1 MGDVMQKIT
10 KDMSFIQ
17 AIQSHPK
24 AAEVLAKYEMG
35 CIGCMGAAGETIEQ
49 GAIAHGVEINELIKE
64 LNNLFK
70 DS

>member
-1 MGDVMQKIT
+1 MPKII
-10 KDMSFIQ
+10 KEMSFIQ
-17 AIQSHPK
+17 AIQAHPK
-24 AAEVLAKYEMG
+24 AAEVLAKYDMG

-49 GAIAHGVEINELIKE
+49 GAIAHGVDVDELIKE